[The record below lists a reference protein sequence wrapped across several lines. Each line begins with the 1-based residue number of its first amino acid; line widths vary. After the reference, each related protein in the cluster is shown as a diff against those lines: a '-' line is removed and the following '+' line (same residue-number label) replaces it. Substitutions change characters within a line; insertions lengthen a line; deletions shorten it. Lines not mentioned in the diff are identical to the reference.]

1 MDHKPWKLQEGKHM
15 KFKEIILHIF
25 YGTMR

>member
-15 KFKEIILHIF
+15 QLKEVILDIF